1 MGKPVD
7 DVFVIKI
14 KKTINISTFEIKN
27 IKDYF
32 ICLMK
37 NMIGNITV
45 TDRVLIKN
53 TIIIDLED
61 VNIFDFKMT
70 HDDIFRLF
78 LRGQGLNHSGL
89 TI

>member
-1 MGKPVD
+1 
-7 DVFVIKI
+7 
-14 KKTINISTFEIKN
+14 
-27 IKDYF
+27 
-32 ICLMK
+32 MK

-45 TDRVLIKN
+45 ADKVLSKN
-53 TIIIDLED
+53 TVIIDLED
-61 VNIFDFKMT
+61 INIFDFKMS